1 MSKVLIVFGSSTG
14 NTEGIAQKLE
24 EIIAAAGHDVTLKNA
39 ADVDADGLAEGYDAV
54 LLGCSAWGD
63 DELELQD
70 DFIPLY
76 ENMEAMGLSGVKLSA
91 FASGDSS
98 YTHFCGA
105 VDAIEAKGKDLGAQI
120 VADRPQQVAPGAFL
134 VAEGLKV
141 DGTVSDAPDAV
152 QEFAAAV
159 LAAL

>member
-39 ADVDADGLAEGYDAV
+39 ADVDAAGLAEGYDAV

-91 FASGDSS
+91 FA
-98 YTHFCGA
+98 
-105 VDAIEAKGKDLGAQI
+105 QI
-120 VADRPQQVAPGAFL
+120 

>member
-76 ENMEAMGLSGVKLSA
+76 ENM
-91 FASGDSS
+91 
-98 YTHFCGA
+98 
-105 VDAIEAKGKDLGAQI
+105 DAIEAKGKDLGAQI
-120 VADRPQQVAPGAFL
+120 

>member
-76 ENMEAMGLSGVKLSA
+76 ENMEAMGLSGQTVGVCLRRQFLHA
-91 FASGDSS
+91 FLR
-98 YTHFCGA
+98 CG
-105 VDAIEAKGKDLGAQI
+105 GRHRGQGQGPGC
-120 VADRPQQVAPGAFL
+120 ADRG
-134 VAEGLKV
+134 
-141 DGTVSDAPDAV
+141 
-152 QEFAAAV
+152 
-159 LAAL
+159 

>member
-14 NTEGIAQKLE
+14 NTEGIAQKLQ
-24 EIIAAAGHDVTLKNA
+24 EIIAAAGHDVTLRNA
-39 ADVDADGLAEGYDAV
+39 ADTAAAGLAKGYDAV
-54 LLGCSAWGD
+54 LLGCSAWGEE
-63 DELELQD
+63 ELELQD
-70 DFIPLY
+70 DFLPLY
-76 ENMEAMGLSGVKLSA
+76 DEMEAMELSGVKLAA

-105 VDAIEAKGKDLGAQI
+105 VDAIEARGRDLGAQI
-120 VADRPQQVAPGAFL
+120 

>member
-1 MSKVLIVFGSSTG
+1 MTTHEILLA
-14 NTEGIAQKLE
+14 AQAAKLPL
-24 EIIAAAGHDVTLKNA
+24 ALADTDTKNA
-39 ADVDADGLAEGYDAV
+39 AL
-54 LLGCSAWGD
+54 
-63 DELELQD
+63 
-70 DFIPLY
+70 
-76 ENMEAMGLSGVKLSA
+76 EAMGLSGVKLSA

-120 VADRPQQVAPGAFL
+120 VA
-134 VAEGLKV
+134 EGLKV

>member
-76 ENMEAMGLSGVKLSA
+76 ENMEAMGLSGAKLSA

-120 VADRPQQVAPGAFL
+120 VA
-134 VAEGLKV
+134 EGLKV

>member
-1 MSKVLIVFGSSTG
+1 MTG
-14 NTEGIAQKLE
+14 VQTCALPIY
-24 EIIAAAGHDVTLKNA
+24 
-39 ADVDADGLAEGYDAV
+39 ADGLAEGYDAV

-120 VADRPQQVAPGAFL
+120 VA
-134 VAEGLKV
+134 EGLKV

>member
-24 EIIAAAGHDVTLKNA
+24 EIIAAAGHEVTLKNA
-39 ADVDADGLAEGYDAV
+39 GLAEGYDAV

-76 ENMEAMGLSGVKLSA
+76 ENMEGMGLSGVRLAA

-105 VDAIEAKGKDLGAQI
+105 VDAIEARGKDLGARI
-120 VADRPQQVAPGAFL
+120 

-141 DGTVSDAPDAV
+141 DGTASDAPDAV

>member
-24 EIIAAAGHDVTLKNA
+24 EIIAAAGHEVTLKNA
-39 ADVDADGLAEGYDAV
+39 ADVDAAGLAEGYDAV

-76 ENMEAMGLSGVKLSA
+76 ENMEGMA
-91 FASGDSS
+91 FRASGWRRLPPA
-98 YTHFCGA
+98 TVPTRIFA
-105 VDAIEAKGKDLGAQI
+105 V
-120 VADRPQQVAPGAFL
+120 RWTPSRPGARIW
-134 VAEGLKV
+134 GR
-141 DGTVSDAPDAV
+141 GSWPRG
-152 QEFAAAV
+152 
-159 LAAL
+159 

>member
-1 MSKVLIVFGSSTG
+1 MAPTWP
-14 NTEGIAQKLE
+14 NT
-24 EIIAAAGHDVTLKNA
+24 
-39 ADVDADGLAEGYDAV
+39 
-54 LLGCSAWGD
+54 CSRVPAT
-63 DELELQD
+63 
-70 DFIPLY
+70 
-76 ENMEAMGLSGVKLSA
+76 VK
-91 FASGDSS
+91 
-98 YTHFCGA
+98 A

-120 VADRPQQVAPGAFL
+120 

>member
-24 EIIAAAGHDVTLKNA
+24 EIIAAAGHEVTLKNA
-39 ADVDADGLAEGYDAV
+39 AGLAEGYDAV

-76 ENMEAMGLSGVKLSA
+76 ENMEGMGLSGVRLAA

-105 VDAIEAKGKDLGAQI
+105 VDAIEARGKDLGARI
-120 VADRPQQVAPGAFL
+120 

-141 DGTVSDAPDAV
+141 DGTASDAPDAV

>member
-1 MSKVLIVFGSSTG
+1 MAEEVKKAPKPVDPNSAKY
-14 NTEGIAQKLE
+14 KLGK
-24 EIIAAAGHDVTLKNA
+24 IAA
-39 ADVDADGLAEGYDAV
+39 DAY
-54 LLGCSAWGD
+54 
-63 DELELQD
+63 
-70 DFIPLY
+70 
-76 ENMEAMGLSGVKLSA
+76 
-91 FASGDSS
+91 
-98 YTHFCGA
+98 

-120 VADRPQQVAPGAFL
+120 

>member
-39 ADVDADGLAEGYDAV
+39 ADVAEGYDAV

-120 VADRPQQVAPGAFL
+120 VA
-134 VAEGLKV
+134 EGLKV